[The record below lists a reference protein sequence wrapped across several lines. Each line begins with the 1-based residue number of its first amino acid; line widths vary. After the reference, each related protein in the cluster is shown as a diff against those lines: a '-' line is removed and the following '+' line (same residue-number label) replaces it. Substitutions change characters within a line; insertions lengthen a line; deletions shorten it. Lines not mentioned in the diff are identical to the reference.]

1 MDLRCYH
8 CGGALDDLVLPL
20 GRLDQCR
27 ACGRYLH
34 ACRMCTY
41 YDPAETSKQ
50 CTEDDAEKVHDKV
63 NANFCDYFEPN
74 ERAFGG
80 AGRSAEQKAKA
91 ELDAL
96 FGESPGDGGTSSQ
109 GNAGDALKDAQALFK
124 D

>member
-8 CGGALDDLVLPL
+8 CGDSLEHLRLPI

-27 ACGRYLH
+27 TCGRYLH
-34 ACRMCTY
+34 ACRMCVY

-63 NANFCDYFEPN
+63 NANFCDYFRPN
-74 ERAFGG
+74 ETAFAG
-80 AGRSAEQKAKA
+80 AGREAERRAHA

-96 FGESPGDGGTSSQ
+96 FGDSPKEASQ
-109 GNAGDALKDAQALFK
+109 GNESDALKDAKALF
-124 D
+124 DD

>member
-8 CGGALDDLVLPL
+8 CGGALDDLTLPI

-34 ACRMCTY
+34 ACRMCRY

-63 NANFCDYFEPN
+63 NANFCDYYEPSPT
-74 ERAFGG
+74 AFKGG
-80 AGRSAEQKAKA
+80 SADAEHKAKA
-91 ELDAL
+91 ELAAL
-96 FGESPGDGGTSSQ
+96 FGESPDAAEPGSDGSDS
-109 GNAGDALKDAQALFK
+109 DALKDARALF
-124 D
+124 DD